1 MGVGTKA
8 KKAAVRSVAATSAM
22 LIMGGVAL
30 LGVANLIGAG
40 LTILSF
46 RVGDLVRKENR
57 P

>member
-8 KKAAVRSVAATSAM
+8 KKAAVRSAAATSAM
-22 LIMGGVAL
+22 LIMSGVAL

-46 RVGDLVRKENR
+46 RVGDLVRKENK